1 MKMKNSKLHKK
12 MVLKKFNNGVPFPEE
27 IREMLGMAINSEAF
41 VHFPEDFGHS
51 PLNTIMFAFENPKEP
66 LDAVLNEFRKNG
78 IQILSIHETPLDR
91 FPVFPYTKWYD
102 ITFMAF
108 SSEN

>member
-1 MKMKNSKLHKK
+1 

-27 IREMLGMAINSEAF
+27 IREM
-41 VHFPEDFGHS
+41 
-51 PLNTIMFAFENPKEP
+51 NPKEP
-66 LDAVLNEFRKNG
+66 LDGVLKEFRKNG
-78 IQILSIHETPLDR
+78 IQILSVQETPLKR
-91 FPVFPYTKWYD
+91 FPLYPYTKWYD